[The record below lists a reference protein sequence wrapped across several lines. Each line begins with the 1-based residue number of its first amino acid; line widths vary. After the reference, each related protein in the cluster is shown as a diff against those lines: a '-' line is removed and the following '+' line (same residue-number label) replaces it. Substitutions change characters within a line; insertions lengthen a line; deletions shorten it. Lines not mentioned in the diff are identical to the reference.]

1 MEYYNEES
9 ILKKLISEFKDMS
22 QKGTVCFHEKTV
34 WLDFIQYYENKE
46 DFKKGIEVCDF
57 ARAQHVSSLE
67 FLFHKSRFLVALG
80 QFEEALNCVEETLV
94 FSPGNFEVNFLR
106 AEIWIELGEFRLAY
120 ETLKKLYES
129 SGIEQQS
136 QSLLLLAKI
145 HEINGDFKK
154 MFSVLRKALKKDPNN
169 PLLLNRIWFAAELSG
184 LYKESLEFHL
194 KFIEENPYSFLAWYN
209 LGQAYSCLE
218 DYEKAAEA
226 FEYVFI
232 INDQFE
238 FGYKDAA
245 ESYILCENYQKAL
258 EVYEEYL
265 EVLEPDSDILS
276 KVGLCQEHLGELDLA
291 KEYYSQAIEFNPF
304 NSMALFRMGECH
316 MRDESWEKAI
326 HFYNRAIE
334 ADCNREEYLIAIAEA
349 YFKNKNTQQAKIF
362 FQKATDM
369 APELS
374 RYWTQY
380 AAFLMEMGD
389 SEEAYSILDEAYFYT
404 VDTEVLYCKAAC
416 LFAMSKREEAL
427 QTLTQALEENASLL
441 ESLFTLTPELEEDTE
456 VRALIKTFRR

>member
-9 ILKKLISEFKDMS
+9 ILKKLISEFEGVS

-46 DFKKGIEVCDF
+46 DFKSAIEVCDF
-57 ARAQHVSSLE
+57 AIAQHVSSLE
-67 FLFHKSRFLVALG
+67 FLLHKSRFLVALG
-80 QFEEALNCVEETLV
+80 DHLEALNYVEQALA
-94 FSPGNFEVNFLR
+94 FSPENFEVNFLR
-106 AEIWIELGEFRLAY
+106 AEIWIELGEFRPAY

-136 QSLLLLAKI
+136 QSILLLAKI
-145 HEINGDFKK
+145 YEIKGDFKK

-184 LYKESLEFHL
+184 SYKESLEFHL
-194 KFIEENPYSFLAWYN
+194 ELIEENPYSFLAWYN
-209 LGQAYSCLE
+209 LGQAYLCLE

-245 ESYILCENYQKAL
+245 ETYIMIENFQKAL
-258 EVYEEYL
+258 EIYEDYL
-265 EVLEPDSDILS
+265 EVLEPDSDVLS
-276 KVGLCQEHLGELDLA
+276 KIGLCQEHLGEIDLA
-291 KEYYSQAIEFNPF
+291 KAYYAQAIESNPS
-304 NSMALFRMGECH
+304 NSIALFRMGECH
-316 MRDESWEKAI
+316 MANESWEKAI

-334 ADCNREEYLIAIAEA
+334 ADCNKEEYLIAIAEA
-349 YFKNKNTQQAKIF
+349 YFKNKNAKQAKIF
-362 FQKATDM
+362 FQRATDM

-389 SEEAYSILDEAYFYT
+389 SEEAYLILDEAYFYT

-427 QTLTQALEENASLL
+427 QTLTQALEENSSLL
-441 ESLFTLTPELEEDTE
+441 ESLFTLTPELEDDSD
-456 VRALIKTFRR
+456 VRALIKIFRR